1 MRVERVRE
9 YQTEGATRTAQ
20 QRAPRMQQVAVAEG
34 EQALVHQAA
43 HRPRLLRRVAGQRQ
57 RRRMSQE
64 QRHHGRLEPR
74 ADRVGHLVRPAA
86 AATAA
91 VRMAACR
98 TATVTGIGAAAT
110 DVVGAIDFVSNAD
123 DSAAASDGGGGDL
136 RLGE

>member
-1 MRVERVRE
+1 
-9 YQTEGATRTAQ
+9 
-20 QRAPRMQQVAVAEG
+20 MQQVAVAEG
-34 EQALVHQAA
+34 EQALVHQSA
-43 HRPRLLRRVAGQRQ
+43 HRPFAGQRQ
-57 RRRMSQE
+57 RLLMPQE

-74 ADRVGHLVRPAA
+74 ADRVGQLVRPAA
-86 AATAA
+86 TATAA

-136 RLGE
+136 RLGEQPAPGCT